1 MKRTGTTTCM
11 LGLALV
17 AGLGLARQTLATPIL
32 GMAVSTDDML
42 TQTGYDIANVI
53 NGNGLAGGPALSG
66 RHDNASTSNAWLS
79 TDTSGSIIIDLGGVY
94 DLSGFS
100 FWNTNW
106 DHGTPNSK
114 GKYGIK
120 DVTFLY
126 SLDGSAFMAI
136 PGTPTTL
143 SKQNSK
149 TYITPDIFTFA
160 TITADRIEIM
170 ITGNHGADGVGMA
183 EIQFDG
189 SRLESSLDV
198 PGSASVPE
206 PATLA
211 MLCLGLTGLGVARRR
226 TARQV

>member
-11 LGLALV
+11 LGVALV
-17 AGLGLARQTLATPIL
+17 AGLGLAPQTLATPIL
-32 GMAVSTDDML
+32 GMTISTDMS
-42 TQTGYDIANVI
+42 TATGYDIANVI
-53 NGNGLAGGPALSG
+53 NGSGLAGDPALSG
-66 RHDNASTSNAWLS
+66 QHASASTDNAWLS
-79 TDTSGSIIIDLGGVY
+79 TATSGNIIIDLGGDY
-94 DLSGFS
+94 DLSGFT

-126 SLDGSAFMAI
+126 ALDGSAFMAI
-136 PGTPTTL
+136 PGAPTTL
-143 SKQNSK
+143 SKQNS
-149 TYITPDIFTFA
+149 TTDITPDIFSFTS
-160 TITADRIEIM
+160 ITADTVKIM

-189 SRLESSLDV
+189 SRLESSAIAQE
-198 PGSASVPE
+198 SASVPE
-206 PATLA
+206 PTTLA
-211 MLCLGLTGLGVARRR
+211 MLCLGLTGLGVARQR